1 MLKFFFI
8 LDSDENWVGK
18 SEYILCAVRWDS
30 VTGVLMV
37 TPDFTS
43 VASSTEHTT
52 RADPYRVE
60 VDGDARNMY
69 HYWIEHASADMSQ
82 EQKDK
87 EFAIINK
94 VPVILC
100 GVCVCV
106 LCGVCVCGVCMVCV
120 CVWCV
125 VCGVWCVVCWS
136 GVNINTQ
143 HKNKE

>member
-1 MLKFFFI
+1 M
-8 LDSDENWVGK
+8 GK
-18 SEYILCAVRWDS
+18 SEYVLCTVRWDS

-43 VASSTEHTT
+43 VASSTEHTA

-60 VDGDARNMY
+60 VDGDARNTY

-87 EFAIINK
+87 EFAVINK
-94 VPVILC
+94 VYVILW

-106 LCGVCVCGVCMVCV
+106 CVYFYMLL
-120 CVWCV
+120 
-125 VCGVWCVVCWS
+125 
-136 GVNINTQ
+136 IF
-143 HKNKE
+143 KEFRTTLKCETLYTCKDL